1 MPYASIRSTLDQLIK
16 NNNNQIKKSI
26 SQNESHLDFLITTII
41 VVSVLGLLLA
51 IGIGYIV
58 AIYAVVRPMREF
70 ANVSKEIAETGDFSK
85 TINIQNEDEI
95 GDAAKA
101 INKMVANTKMAFTE
115 IEELFSKVAN
125 GDLTARINQEFKGD
139 IGRSALHISS
149 SLTKLSNTFQE
160 ILAEAVS
167 YTHLTLPTSD
177 LV

>member
-1 MPYASIRSTLDQLIK
+1 MTLEKSLKNDVYLPYASIRSTLDQLIK

-70 ANVSKEIAETGDFSK
+70 ANVSKNAETGDFSK

-125 GDLTARINQEFKGD
+125 GDLTAYQSRI
-139 IGRSALHISS
+139 
-149 SLTKLSNTFQE
+149 
-160 ILAEAVS
+160 
-167 YTHLTLPTSD
+167 
-177 LV
+177 